1 MNDVI
6 SKEQVFNNPI
16 GQVWKAITTAEGMSI
31 WLEPTNFK
39 AIKGFQ
45 YVINA
50 KANDCPPIVG
60 EVLEADPY
68 TRVYSWVIEANPV
81 RTIVKWILEEV
92 GGGTKI
98 YLEHSGI
105 AGYTGEDAIAMFNSF
120 SGGWE
125 RCFDGITKLLQTEI
139 NAG

>member
-16 GQVWKAITTAEGMSI
+16 EVVWNAITKAEEMSV
-31 WLEPTNFK
+31 WLEPTNFQ
-39 AIKGFQ
+39 AVKGFK

-50 KANDCPPIVG
+50 KAGDCPPIVG

-68 TRVYSWVIEANPV
+68 TLVYSWIIEANPV
-81 RTIVKWILEEV
+81 ETIVKWVLEEV
-92 GGGTKI
+92 EGGTKI

-105 AGYTGEDAIAMFNSF
+105 AGYAGDDVIAMFNSF

>member
-1 MNDVI
+1 MNNVI
-6 SKEQVFNNPI
+6 SKEQMFNSPI
-16 GQVWKAITTAEGMSI
+16 DVVWKAISTAEEMSI

-39 AIKGFQ
+39 AVKGFK
-45 YVINA
+45 YVIKA

-60 EVLEADPY
+60 EVLEANPY
-68 TRVYSWVIEANPV
+68 TLVYSWIIEANPIE
-81 RTIVKWILEEV
+81 TIVKWVLEEV
-92 GGGTKI
+92 EGGTKI

-125 RCFDGITKLLQTEI
+125 RCFNGILKHLQAEI